1 MCLES
6 SGRETGFL
14 SFATSA
20 SQQCSIHDKQQ
31 LIRVLHFFFLTIL
44 KIQKEKTT
52 FFWNICHFRTFF
64 HKGTLKTAKWAPG
77 ICCPQEIVSPP
88 LQTRDA
94 RMWEGSA
101 GTSGRQKTAKSQR
114 TPRPMAAKTTGKV
127 RAGAITPS
135 CPGQFPPFF
144 QSEARPV
151 THVPTETTHK
161 DSEMLPTQH
170 RAALTARTAI
180 S

>member
-1 MCLES
+1 MGEKRVFSALPPLLPS
-6 SGRETGFL
+6 SAQCMTNNNWFKFFIFFPH
-14 SFATSA
+14 SFK
-20 SQQCSIHDKQQ
+20 DPKG
-31 LIRVLHFFFLTIL
+31 
-44 KIQKEKTT
+44 EKKT
-52 FFWNICHFRTFF
+52 FFWNICHFGTFF

-94 RMWEGSA
+94 WMWEGSA
-101 GTSGRQKTAKSQR
+101 GTSGRQKTVKSQR
-114 TPRPMAAKTTGKV
+114 TPMAAKTTGKV

-144 QSEARPV
+144 QSEARPL